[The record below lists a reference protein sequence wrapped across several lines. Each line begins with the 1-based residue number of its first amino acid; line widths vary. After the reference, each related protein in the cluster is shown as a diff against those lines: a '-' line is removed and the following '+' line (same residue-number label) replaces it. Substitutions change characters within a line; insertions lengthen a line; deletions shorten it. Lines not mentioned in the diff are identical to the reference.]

1 MFPDAI
7 ERMKLLEDHVA
18 AGRRLAMTCLGEC
31 YLYGHVGCP
40 QDAAKALPLLQQA
53 AELGESDALAYLGAA
68 FMEGWAVARDEA
80 KAVAYLTCVE
90 VNRCG
95 PFSRH

>member
-1 MFPDAI
+1 M
-7 ERMKLLEDHVA
+7 
-18 AGRRLAMTCLGEC
+18 
-31 YLYGHVGCP
+31 
-40 QDAAKALPLLQQA
+40 PLLQQA

-90 VNRCG
+90 VNQMR
-95 PFSRH
+95 RRWRAT

>member
-1 MFPDAI
+1 
-7 ERMKLLEDHVA
+7 MKTGFTARNDQ
-18 AGRRLAMTCLGEC
+18 GSSEC

-68 FMEGWAVARDEA
+68 FMEGWAVAKDEA

-90 VNRCG
+90 VSQMRR

>member
-1 MFPDAI
+1 M
-7 ERMKLLEDHVA
+7 
-18 AGRRLAMTCLGEC
+18 
-31 YLYGHVGCP
+31 
-40 QDAAKALPLLQQA
+40 
-53 AELGESDALAYLGAA
+53 GESDALAYLGAA

-90 VNRCG
+90 VSQMRR